1 MSVRS
6 EKNGGGATGAHVAAR
21 ALDLLRG
28 LGLLLPQVL
37 SLLVRGLLFLL
48 LLLLLGAGAPS
59 SGACHGPCRVCRS
72 LQSSGARLFDG
83 IFCRVCPCSCL
94 LLLVAVKSPGAHCAC
109 CFARGL
115 GPLLPAE
122 RAVGFNPMEGPV
134 PTVAINRLHRLRR
147 LTGHLHTAAAAAPTA
162 DSTSDLTPV
171 PIAVPHSGGHVHP
184 SICVTADGTLVVVY
198 AIDVDK
204 SQGKDALVCVT
215 SRDSGASWTAPAVI
229 DASTVRPAT
238 IRDTGNCEIYPGT
251 LQTLP
256 DDRILVTWQYRALGD
271 ADYPEGAL
279 CFALSETQGSSWGS
293 VQTIVDPANPP
304 DINSNEPRH
313 LGAMRHG
320 MLTMEDGRWLLSLRD
335 PKPEPDSAW
344 GPRLYDPLSKA
355 MEDFSALW
363 PGADGAHPAVRGPIK
378 QIVRTAAGSLLA
390 MSAGGGPYTPPGET
404 VLHPAPVLH
413 RSSDPTAAWTDV
425 SAGFP
430 AASAPAGVS
439 VEEWDD
445 DGDREGRFLCP
456 LEDGRVL
463 ALWAYAHDPAGIQC
477 NVSGQDGLEW
487 EEANAVTVLPHS
499 KNAGRHASR
508 TS

>member
-6 EKNGGGATGAHVAAR
+6 EKNGGGAGATGAHVAAR

-28 LGLLLPQVL
+28 LRVLLPQVL

-59 SGACHGPCRVCRS
+59 SGACHGPCRVSPGRNF
-72 LQSSGARLFDG
+72 LQSL
-83 IFCRVCPCSCL
+83 PL
-94 LLLVAVKSPGAHCAC
+94 LLPAAACRGEKSRRALPSVSPAAW
-109 CFARGL
+109 

-122 RAVGFNPMEGPV
+122 RAVVFNPMEGPV

-147 LTGHLHTAAAAAPTA
+147 LTGHLHTAAAAPTA

-204 SQGKDALVCVT
+204 SQGKGALVCVT

-320 MLTMEDGRWLLSLRD
+320 MLTMEDGRWLLPLRD

-430 AASAPAGVS
+430 AASAPAAGVS

-499 KNAGRHASR
+499 KNAPARAS
-508 TS
+508 S